1 MQSFAAKNKETF
13 KSSSSNFVKPIIPF
27 PNILDMMSKN
37 SKEFQPSPIDP
48 NILVD
53 EKVIVNQYN
62 LDEYYI
68 NESYG
73 SVKRFN
79 QLVNGD
85 ELKNG
90 EIPLPVFLSEI
101 RPNNIIKTPEKHVKD
116 NLTIE
121 AGYIQH

>member
-1 MQSFAAKNKETF
+1 
-13 KSSSSNFVKPIIPF
+13 
-27 PNILDMMSKN
+27 MSIKV
-37 SKEFQPSPIDP
+37 S
-48 NILVD
+48 VV
-53 EKVIVNQYN
+53 EKKVTEIVNQYN

-90 EIPLPVFLSEI
+90 EVPIPVFLSEI
-101 RPNNIIKTPEKHVKD
+101 RPNNIIKIPKKNIKD

>member
-1 MQSFAAKNKETF
+1 MS
-13 KSSSSNFVKPIIPF
+13 VKV
-27 PNILDMMSKN
+27 S
-37 SKEFQPSPIDP
+37 
-48 NILVD
+48 VV
-53 EKVIVNQYN
+53 EKKVTEIVNQYN

-101 RPNNIIKTPEKHVKD
+101 RPNNIIKTPKKHVKD

>member
-1 MQSFAAKNKETF
+1 
-13 KSSSSNFVKPIIPF
+13 
-27 PNILDMMSKN
+27 MSIKI
-37 SKEFQPSPIDP
+37 S
-48 NILVD
+48 VV
-53 EKVIVNQYN
+53 EKKITEIVNQYN

-79 QLVNGD
+79 QLINGD

-101 RPNNIIKTPEKHVKD
+101 RPNNIIKTPEKPIID
-116 NLTIE
+116 DLTIE
-121 AGYIQH
+121 AGYIQN

>member
-1 MQSFAAKNKETF
+1 MS
-13 KSSSSNFVKPIIPF
+13 VKV
-27 PNILDMMSKN
+27 S
-37 SKEFQPSPIDP
+37 
-48 NILVD
+48 VV
-53 EKVIVNQYN
+53 EKKVTEIVNQYN

-101 RPNNIIKTPEKHVKD
+101 RPNNIIKSPEKHVKD

>member
-1 MQSFAAKNKETF
+1 
-13 KSSSSNFVKPIIPF
+13 
-27 PNILDMMSKN
+27 MSIKV
-37 SKEFQPSPIDP
+37 S
-48 NILVD
+48 VV
-53 EKVIVNQYN
+53 EKKVTEIVNQYN

-101 RPNNIIKTPEKHVKD
+101 RPNNIIKSPEKHVQD

>member
-1 MQSFAAKNKETF
+1 
-13 KSSSSNFVKPIIPF
+13 
-27 PNILDMMSKN
+27 MSIKI
-37 SKEFQPSPIDP
+37 S
-48 NILVD
+48 VV
-53 EKVIVNQYN
+53 EKKITEIVNQYN

-79 QLVNGD
+79 QLINGD
-85 ELKNG
+85 KLKNG

-101 RPNNIIKTPEKHVKD
+101 RPNNIIKTPEKPIID
-116 NLTIE
+116 DLTIE

>member
-1 MQSFAAKNKETF
+1 
-13 KSSSSNFVKPIIPF
+13 
-27 PNILDMMSKN
+27 MSIKV
-37 SKEFQPSPIDP
+37 S
-48 NILVD
+48 VV
-53 EKVIVNQYN
+53 EKKVTEIVNQYN

-68 NESYG
+68 NKSYG

>member
-1 MQSFAAKNKETF
+1 
-13 KSSSSNFVKPIIPF
+13 
-27 PNILDMMSKN
+27 MSIKV
-37 SKEFQPSPIDP
+37 S
-48 NILVD
+48 VV
-53 EKVIVNQYN
+53 EKKVTEIVNQYN

-90 EIPLPVFLSEI
+90 EIPLPVSLSEI

>member
-1 MQSFAAKNKETF
+1 
-13 KSSSSNFVKPIIPF
+13 
-27 PNILDMMSKN
+27 MSIKV
-37 SKEFQPSPIDP
+37 S
-48 NILVD
+48 VV
-53 EKVIVNQYN
+53 EKKVTEIVNQYN

-90 EIPLPVFLSEI
+90 EVPIPVFLSEI
-101 RPNNIIKTPEKHVKD
+101 RPNNIIKTPEKSNKD
-116 NLTIE
+116 YLTIE
-121 AGYIQH
+121 AGYI

>member
-1 MQSFAAKNKETF
+1 
-13 KSSSSNFVKPIIPF
+13 
-27 PNILDMMSKN
+27 MSIKI
-37 SKEFQPSPIDP
+37 S
-48 NILVD
+48 VV
-53 EKVIVNQYN
+53 EKKITEIVNQYN

-79 QLVNGD
+79 QLINGD

-101 RPNNIIKTPEKHVKD
+101 RPNNIIKTPEKPIID
-116 NLTIE
+116 DLTIE
-121 AGYIQH
+121 PGYIQH

>member
-1 MQSFAAKNKETF
+1 
-13 KSSSSNFVKPIIPF
+13 
-27 PNILDMMSKN
+27 MSIKV
-37 SKEFQPSPIDP
+37 SD
-48 NILVD
+48 V
-53 EKVIVNQYN
+53 EKKVTEIVNQYN

-79 QLVNGD
+79 QLINGD

-101 RPNNIIKTPEKHVKD
+101 RPNNIIKTPEKPIID
-116 NLTIE
+116 DLTIE

>member
-1 MQSFAAKNKETF
+1 
-13 KSSSSNFVKPIIPF
+13 
-27 PNILDMMSKN
+27 MSIKV
-37 SKEFQPSPIDP
+37 S
-48 NILVD
+48 VV
-53 EKVIVNQYN
+53 EKKVTEIVNQYN

-90 EIPLPVFLSEI
+90 EMPLPVFLSEI

>member
-1 MQSFAAKNKETF
+1 M
-13 KSSSSNFVKPIIPF
+13 
-27 PNILDMMSKN
+27 
-37 SKEFQPSPIDP
+37 
-48 NILVD
+48 
-53 EKVIVNQYN
+53 
-62 LDEYYI
+62 DEYYI

>member
-1 MQSFAAKNKETF
+1 
-13 KSSSSNFVKPIIPF
+13 
-27 PNILDMMSKN
+27 MSIKI
-37 SKEFQPSPIDP
+37 S
-48 NILVD
+48 VV
-53 EKVIVNQYN
+53 EKKVTEIVNQYN

-101 RPNNIIKTPEKHVKD
+101 RPNNIIKTPEKHFKD

>member
-1 MQSFAAKNKETF
+1 
-13 KSSSSNFVKPIIPF
+13 
-27 PNILDMMSKN
+27 MSIKV
-37 SKEFQPSPIDP
+37 S
-48 NILVD
+48 VV
-53 EKVIVNQYN
+53 EKKVTEIVNQYN

-73 SVKRFN
+73 SVKMFN

>member
-1 MQSFAAKNKETF
+1 
-13 KSSSSNFVKPIIPF
+13 
-27 PNILDMMSKN
+27 MSIKV
-37 SKEFQPSPIDP
+37 S
-48 NILVD
+48 VV
-53 EKVIVNQYN
+53 EKKVTEIVNQYN

-90 EIPLPVFLSEI
+90 EVPIPVFLSEI
-101 RPNNIIKTPEKHVKD
+101 RPNNIIKTPEKNIED

-121 AGYIQH
+121 AGYI

>member
-1 MQSFAAKNKETF
+1 
-13 KSSSSNFVKPIIPF
+13 
-27 PNILDMMSKN
+27 MSIKV
-37 SKEFQPSPIDP
+37 S
-48 NILVD
+48 VV
-53 EKVIVNQYN
+53 EKKVTEIVNQYN

-101 RPNNIIKTPEKHVKD
+101 RPNNIIKTPKKHVKD

>member
-1 MQSFAAKNKETF
+1 M
-13 KSSSSNFVKPIIPF
+13 PIKV
-27 PNILDMMSKN
+27 S
-37 SKEFQPSPIDP
+37 
-48 NILVD
+48 VV
-53 EKVIVNQYN
+53 EKKVTEIVNQYN

>member
-1 MQSFAAKNKETF
+1 MS
-13 KSSSSNFVKPIIPF
+13 VKV
-27 PNILDMMSKN
+27 S
-37 SKEFQPSPIDP
+37 
-48 NILVD
+48 VV
-53 EKVIVNQYN
+53 EKKVTEIVNQYN

-121 AGYIQH
+121 AGYIQF

>member
-1 MQSFAAKNKETF
+1 MS
-13 KSSSSNFVKPIIPF
+13 VKV
-27 PNILDMMSKN
+27 S
-37 SKEFQPSPIDP
+37 
-48 NILVD
+48 VV
-53 EKVIVNQYN
+53 EKKVTEIVNQYN

-90 EIPLPVFLSEI
+90 ETPLPVFLSEI
-101 RPNNIIKTPEKHVKD
+101 RPNNIINTPEKHVKD

>member
-1 MQSFAAKNKETF
+1 
-13 KSSSSNFVKPIIPF
+13 
-27 PNILDMMSKN
+27 MSIKV
-37 SKEFQPSPIDP
+37 S
-48 NILVD
+48 VV
-53 EKVIVNQYN
+53 EKKVTEIVNQYN

-121 AGYIQH
+121 AGYIQHL

>member
-1 MQSFAAKNKETF
+1 MSIKV
-13 KSSSSNFVKPIIPF
+13 SVVK
-27 PNILDMMSKN
+27 K
-37 SKEFQPSPIDP
+37 
-48 NILVD
+48 
-53 EKVIVNQYN
+53 KVTEIVNQYN

-85 ELKNG
+85 KLKNG

-116 NLTIE
+116 NLIIE